1 MRLKVR
7 LTIRADVGESNRSVT
22 VQQRVPIEFHVQ
34 WKQCVD
40 CNREFTNRTWHAVVQ
55 LRQKRRDESKKALL
69 LLESAI
75 ARNAEVRKHVLRADT
90 SRNGFDFYFMELMHA
105 QAFAS
110 YLSSVYPMKIKTAQ
124 KLVSEDRRN
133 NTANVKTTTVCDMV
147 PLNRYDLIVCDKRAA
162 KDGCGPGRL
171 NGRMCLVE
179 KVSSTLQLVDASPS
193 RTNLQDCFADLYPE
207 KYWKGE
213 KHFRIVFSEKRLVRF
228 VVMDVE
234 LCHGGSGGN
243 NEYEYDGGDDFHKN
257 GNGKYALADVEV
269 ARESDLGVSEETF
282 HCITHLGNLL
292 EIGDIVL
299 GYDLVSAVLAGA
311 DEWSMKNA
319 FNSNSNM
326 PDIVLVKKVKGGG
339 AGSSSPQETAETEKM
354 EKKEKSKSSSSK
366 RREKRKQ
373 KQEKKMKDLA
383 DTLERMGFTGKEHSD
398 ESDQDEW
405 NAEENNNDDGDLEN
419 DLKLASEYGAI
430 VEGNLGG
437 DYE

>member
-7 LTIRADVGESNRSVT
+7 LTVRADVGESNRSVT

-34 WKQCVD
+34 WKQCLD

-55 LRQKRRDESKKALL
+55 LRQKRKDESKKALL
-69 LLESAI
+69 LLENAI
-75 ARNAEVRKHVLRADT
+75 ARNAEIRKHILKADT
-90 SRNGFDFYFMELMHA
+90 SRNGFDFYFMESMHA
-105 QAFAS
+105 QAFSS

-133 NTANVKTTTVCDMV
+133 NTANMKMTTVCDMV
-147 PLNRYDLIVCDKRAA
+147 PLNRHDLIVCDKRAA

-171 NGRMCLVE
+171 NGKMCLVG

-193 RTNLQDCFADLYPE
+193 RMSLEDCFADLHAE

-234 LCHGGSGGN
+234 LCHGSGSGAGHDN
-243 NEYEYDGGDDFHKN
+243 GDDNFH
-257 GNGKYALADVEV
+257 GGKYALADVEV

-282 HCITHLGNLL
+282 HCTTHLGNLL
-292 EIGDIVL
+292 DIGDIVL
-299 GYDLVSAVLAGA
+299 GYDLISAVLGGG

-319 FNSNSNM
+319 FNSNFNV
-326 PDIVLVKKVKGGG
+326 PDVVLVKKVQGGG
-339 AGSSSPQETAETEKM
+339 KREAKEDRDM
-354 EKKEKSKSSSSK
+354 EKKDKSKSSSSK

-373 KQEKKMKDLA
+373 KQEKKMKELA
-383 DTLERMGFTGKEHSD
+383 DTMERMGFGDGSGGGGNEYSD
-398 ESDQDEW
+398 ESVEDHNGNSEEEGYDE
-405 NAEENNNDDGDLEN
+405 ELEK
-419 DLKLASEYGAI
+419 DIELASEYGAI
-430 VEGNLGG
+430 VEGNL
-437 DYE
+437 DDNDE